1 MLQASTA
8 GPDGPVLTMTRV
20 FKAPRRRVFDAFA
33 DADSLEQWLS
43 PAGYTCTAVADFR
56 VGGAFAVTM
65 RSPDNVLSTVRGT
78 YRAIDPP
85 ERLVFSWRW
94 DPGRGFPDIESEV
107 EIMLTARGGDTQLT
121 MTHRGLGSDEASTRH
136 SRGWSM
142 SYDKLAAYV
151 EAAAPSGR

>member
-1 MLQASTA
+1 MIDLSRAA
-8 GPDGPVLTMTRV
+8 EDGPVLTMTRV
-20 FKAPRRRVFDAFA
+20 FKAPRSRVFEAFA

-56 VGGAFAVTM
+56 VGGTFAVTM
-65 RSPDNVLSTVRGT
+65 RSPDNALSTVRGT

-85 ERLVFSWRW
+85 QRLVFSWRW

-107 EIMLTARGGDTQLT
+107 EIVLTARGGATELT

-136 SRGWSM
+136 SRGWAM
-142 SYDKLAAYV
+142 SFDKLTAYV
-151 EAAAPSGR
+151 EAAAA